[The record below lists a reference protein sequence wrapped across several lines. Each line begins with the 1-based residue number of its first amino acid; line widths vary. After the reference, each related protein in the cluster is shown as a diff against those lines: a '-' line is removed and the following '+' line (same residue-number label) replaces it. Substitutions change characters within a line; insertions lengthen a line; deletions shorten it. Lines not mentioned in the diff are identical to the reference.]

1 MIDVHYV
8 RTSNGQKIAIML
20 EEAGLDYRIVEYD
33 IFAGDHLRP
42 EFRAINPNQRLPAIV
57 DRQPGDGAAP
67 IKVFETGAILIYLA
81 EKSGVL
87 LPAEM
92 RERMTVL
99 QWLAWQISGLGPMLG
114 QAYHFARY
122 APPGQDYGIARYT
135 REARRLLA
143 VLNDRLDQRDYIAGD
158 YSIADIACWPWL
170 QNVRNIDIDRSEFP
184 AVQRW
189 FESIASR
196 SAVRR
201 VLSDSDVSVP
211 ASHLQKRMV
220 LTPEQWRNLFGDISM
235 CTVPAV

>member
-42 EFRAINPNQRLPAIV
+42 DFKAINPNQRLPAII
-57 DRQPGDGAAP
+57 DRHPGGGADP
-67 IKVFETGAILIYLA
+67 ITVFETGAILIYLA
-81 EKSGVL
+81 ERSGIL
-87 LPAEM
+87 LPVDL
-92 RERMTVL
+92 RGRMAVL

-122 APPGQDYGIARYT
+122 APPGQDYGIARYA

-143 VLNDRLDQRDYIAGD
+143 VLNDQLDERDYIAGG

-170 QNVRNIDIDRSEFP
+170 QNLRNIDIDRSEFP

-189 FESIASR
+189 FERVAQR
-196 SAVRR
+196 PAVQR
-201 VLSDSDVSVP
+201 VLHDNDVSVP
-211 ASHLQKRMV
+211 TSYLQKRMT
-220 LTPEQWRNLFGDISM
+220 LTPDQWRNLFGDTAQQI
-235 CTVPAV
+235 VAAD